1 MICQG
6 EDRMLS
12 KKRWSAANLCGVLA
26 LTLSSC
32 APTVKSTLPT
42 GGTLPASLAV
52 LPADYSVEIPRQ
64 RVDLV
69 REAVVNELRN
79 RRFVIVEDQVVS
91 QICSTPL
98 CPERARLTRDYL
110 VDGFVTVSLSSF
122 SKNNFVA
129 GYYNQLEGTIS
140 VTDPAGKELVSVS
153 HTENESGG
161 LLLQSGQIF
170 QAIISTVKHSGD
182 GVFDDLAERFAQS
195 VVEKLPE
202 PVLATAN
209 AQPEGLSLALNSVTA
224 QWKTPTSYII
234 CAQGTPHSFAYL
246 LLGTTRTP
254 LRETKPGTYCAAF
267 SSLVTSSDE
276 ATEAVELRTAFG
288 NSVRHNVAI
297 PSEPP
302 CNLQGRVAQR
312 ANNRVDILCTSVGS
326 DSSSSA
332 KGCSESVPPCKVDKV
347 LVYQAPDA
355 SGPYQK
361 VSELKASSLQLPQ
374 ADTVS
379 IVTIGRGGIPSQP
392 VNISAKR

>member
-1 MICQG
+1 
-6 EDRMLS
+6 MLS
-12 KKRWSAANLCGVLA
+12 KIRWSHGARCGVLA
-26 LTLSSC
+26 LILSSC

-42 GGTLPASLAV
+42 GRTLPASLAV
-52 LPADYSVEIPRQ
+52 LPADYAVEIPRQ

-69 REAVVNELRN
+69 RDAVVNELRN
-79 RRFVIVEDQVVS
+79 SRFVIVEDQVVS
-91 QICSTPL
+91 QICSTPQ

-129 GYYNQLEGTIS
+129 GYYNQLEGSIS
-140 VTDPAGKELVSVS
+140 VTDSTGKELVSVS
-153 HTENESGG
+153 HAENESGG

-182 GVFDDLAERFAQS
+182 GVFDNLAERFARS

-202 PVLATAN
+202 PVIATAN
-209 AQPEGLSLALNSVTA
+209 TQPEGLSLALNSVTT
-224 QWKTPTSYII
+224 QWETPTSYTV
-234 CAQGTPHSFAYL
+234 CAQGTPHSFAYI

-254 LRETKPGTYCAAF
+254 LRETKPGTYCTAF
-267 SSLVTSSDE
+267 SSLVTNSNE

-288 NSVRHNVAI
+288 NSIRQNVTI

-302 CNLQGRVAQR
+302 CNLQGRVAQL
-312 ANNRVDILCTSVGS
+312 ANNKLDILCTNVGS
-326 DSSSSA
+326 DSSSSS
-332 KGCSESVPPCKVDKV
+332 KGCSESVPLCKVDKV

-361 VSELKASSLQLPQ
+361 VSEVKASSLQLPQ
-374 ADTVS
+374 ANTVA